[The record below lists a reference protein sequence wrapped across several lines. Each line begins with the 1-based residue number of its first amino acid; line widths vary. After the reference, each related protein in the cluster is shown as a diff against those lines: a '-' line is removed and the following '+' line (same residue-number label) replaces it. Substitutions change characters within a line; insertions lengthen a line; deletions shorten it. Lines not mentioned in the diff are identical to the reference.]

1 MVIVSRLDRDLD
13 LLLYSS
19 FYRTW
24 KYKHGEVMKPWP
36 QKLWSVS
43 PVQGG
48 KQLGLGTESY
58 AMYAVNTGKI
68 LHLKSI

>member
-1 MVIVSRLDRDLD
+1 
-13 LLLYSS
+13 
-19 FYRTW
+19 
-24 KYKHGEVMKPWP
+24 MKPWP